1 VTRSCSPQ
9 QVADN
14 VSPEGNFKIVISAPL
29 MYGASLFTLLAHVNL
44 GGQLVMFRVFDAE
57 VIVDASAGYD
67 FRDDFGASETGN
79 DGEMNLN
86 GQGGMLVA
94 PPRLGVIAESIRP
107 ITQGRTRSRTSSY
120 AATARRCSR
129 RRLSRRSRL
138 VRRST
143 TRWSPALPTS
153 GTAKRSPRWCRS
165 ATACR
170 PQEELSAFLRESLAD
185 YKVPKVIVDVPEIRR
200 PPAGKVV
207 LPPGRGAFSPR

>member
-57 VIVDASAGYD
+57 VIVDAS
-67 FRDDFGASETGN
+67 ETGN

-129 RRLSRRSRL
+129 RRSSRRSRL